1 MSHHLIYIML
11 TFCHLLRHF
20 LQFVR
25 MRVATSMYADAE
37 ALSVCAT
44 LITAGQL
51 CFYMPPPHVA
61 HGNSG
66 AGSDFGVFVHG
77 HISAL
82 EVCVLQKL

>member
-1 MSHHLIYIML
+1 MLSVIYKDTVSLWVIL
-11 TFCHLLRHF
+11 PSVC
-20 LQFVR
+20 QNA
-25 MRVATSMYADAE
+25 RVATSMYANVP
-37 ALSVCAT
+37 ALSVCNT

-66 AGSDFGVFVHG
+66 AGSGFSIFVHG
-77 HISAL
+77 HISTL